1 MSTFWPRVN
10 ERTRR
15 FLQNCCVL
23 CITKNAQNLL
33 CPISFLFI
41 SFFFYYYLFFS
52 KIEYSKNFRYF
63 LPLPLNIEIFFHEK
77 DVLLFYY
84 FRVSLSHLKI
94 LLKILNFKLINYKRQ
109 KLKINIQGKY
119 YYKKYNSALFIF
131 LQKFQN

>member
-1 MSTFWPRVN
+1 MN
-10 ERTRR
+10 ELDVSCKTVV
-15 FLQNCCVL
+15 CCVL
-23 CITKNAQNLL
+23 RKMLKTYCVRLVFSL
-33 CPISFLFI
+33 FLF
-41 SFFFYYYLFFS
+41 FFFYLFFS